1 MNFAEP
7 SFRRRF
13 ARHLGAIAIVALMPL
28 GIAQAQAW
36 PNKPMRV
43 VVPFGPGSATDI
55 VARTVGDELRVELGQ
70 PLLIDNRAGANGFIA
85 AEAVARAAPDGYVLL
100 ASTNTIHSTNQFL
113 FKKLPYDP
121 VKDFI
126 PVGGMHRGYYLLIV
140 SGTMPVNSATE
151 LKTWIKANADKASYG
166 WGATASQIA
175 GFSFLKEANLSATGV
190 PYKSSPQAVTDLIG
204 GQISFMIQDVT
215 SGLAHLKSGKVK
227 ALAVSAPVRL
237 PQLPEVPSNIE
248 AGLPTFDTTAW
259 TGLFLPAGT
268 PAVIVARL
276 SAALQVV
283 LRKPAVVQ
291 RLEAC
296 CSARMFPNTP
306 AEFDEFLK
314 QERIGWAQKIKAAG
328 IQPE

>member
-1 MNFAEP
+1 LFDFGFNSMDQSFHGDNMNFAEP
-7 SFRRRF
+7 AFRRRF
-13 ARHLGAIAIVALMPL
+13 ARHLGAIAIVAFMPL

-140 SGTMPVNSATE
+140 SGTMPVNSANE

-204 GQISFMIQDVT
+204 GQLSFMIQDVT

-227 ALAVSAPVRL
+227 ALAVSSPV
-237 PQLPEVPSNIE
+237 
-248 AGLPTFDTTAW
+248 A
-259 TGLFLPAGT
+259 
-268 PAVIVARL
+268 
-276 SAALQVV
+276 
-283 LRKPAVVQ
+283 
-291 RLEAC
+291 
-296 CSARMFPNTP
+296 
-306 AEFDEFLK
+306 
-314 QERIGWAQKIKAAG
+314 
-328 IQPE
+328 